1 MDSID
6 GWSNPPLENMDS
18 HYLLPQVEDQATNG
32 ILLQS
37 LPQDS
42 VTFAIGKELLF
53 FKSRVKST
61 KFKRV
66 QYLNLTK
73 SAYNLES
80 YSNFLKEFSQK
91 VKMYDL
97 KHFFSIEEPDDEME
111 QDVEDT
117 TTTTITTTVR
127 KDNKPVIIEP
137 HTLTSSHNQVTIK
150 AEKKKRSP
158 AKKKKKDPNAPGSVI
173 SAYTFFFRDKQATI
187 KEQNPKAEFGDI
199 SKIVSQLWEALGE
212 TERAVYKQKNTED
225 KLRYGKELEAYKA
238 GRK

>member
-1 MDSID
+1 MIKTGVNVMYKFLSIID
-6 GWSNPPLENMDS
+6 YQT
-18 HYLLPQVEDQATNG
+18 YLK
-32 ILLQS
+32 
-37 LPQDS
+37 
-42 VTFAIGKELLF
+42 FAINEK
-53 FKSRVKST
+53 
-61 KFKRV
+61 
-66 QYLNLTK
+66 N
-73 SAYNLES
+73 
-80 YSNFLKEFSQK
+80 
-91 VKMYDL
+91 
-97 KHFFSIEEPDDEME
+97 
-111 QDVEDT
+111 
-117 TTTTITTTVR
+117 R

-187 KEQNPKAEFGDI
+187 KEQNPKAKFGDI

-212 TERAVYKQKNTED
+212 TERAVYKQKNAED